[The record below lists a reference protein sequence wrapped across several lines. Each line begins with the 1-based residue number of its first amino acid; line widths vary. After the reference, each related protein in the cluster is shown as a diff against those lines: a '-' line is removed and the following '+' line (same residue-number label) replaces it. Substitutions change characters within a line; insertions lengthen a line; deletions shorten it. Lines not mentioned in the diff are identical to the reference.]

1 MATKGLAY
9 DKFDLYCSTVGIP
22 NPIITDGAGEETGGL
37 WDKVRKKHLT
47 QQCTTEPHSPW
58 QNKAERE
65 IQELKKHY
73 RRIMHRSKCPESF
86 WDFGIE
92 YVSQI
97 RERMSRTYN
106 DNRTPLES
114 TTGETPDISEYLDFG
129 FYDWV
134 KFHDVHNSGNE
145 NELGRWLG
153 VAENVGQAMCYY
165 VLKSNGKV
173 LSRSTVRP
181 LLREEWLDNTEEAD
195 RKAFDEKIA
204 EMYGKFDET
213 LILSI
218 PNDEM
223 AEPVFG
229 DEDDADPVIEP
240 SLSTNDTVS
249 GPDEFCNAEI
259 YLPHGDRNEIAKV
272 LGRKRD

>member
-1 MATKGLAY
+1 
-9 DKFDLYCSTVGIP
+9 
-22 NPIITDGAGEETGGL
+22 
-37 WDKVRKKHLT
+37 
-47 QQCTTEPHSPW
+47 
-58 QNKAERE
+58 
-65 IQELKKHY
+65 
-73 RRIMHRSKCPESF
+73 
-86 WDFGIE
+86 
-92 YVSQI
+92 
-97 RERMSRTYN
+97 MSRTFN
-106 DNRTPLES
+106 DNRTPLEN

-129 FYDWV
+129 FYEWV

-181 LLREEWLDNTEEAD
+181 LLREEWLDKIKEAD

-223 AEPVFG
+223 AEPLFG
-229 DEDDADPVIEP
+229 DEEDPDSVLEP
-240 SLSTNDTVS
+240 LLGTNDTVS
-249 GPDEFCNAEI
+249 GPDEFSNAEI

-272 LGRKRD
+272 LGIHLHACHLVGTVLFSTCRARFWTFWKQ